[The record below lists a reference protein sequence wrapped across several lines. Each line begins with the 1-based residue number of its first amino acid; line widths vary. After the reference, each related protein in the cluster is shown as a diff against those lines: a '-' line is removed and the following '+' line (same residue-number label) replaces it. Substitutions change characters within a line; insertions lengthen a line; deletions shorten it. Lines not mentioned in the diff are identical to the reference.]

1 MQLWHLIFFFII
13 LVPCIDYYLI
23 DFIYSF
29 KYSFYTLN
37 VAAENSIIDLSV
49 TGDVTSV
56 KCIEAKSLEEFNLIN
71 FQQNFSPNRKYGQ

>member
-1 MQLWHLIFFFII
+1 
-13 LVPCIDYYLI
+13 VPCIDYYLI

-56 KCIEAKSLEEFNLIN
+56 KCIEAKIIQQIKLQRIKKTHGLKKKIEKKSNL
-71 FQQNFSPNRKYGQ
+71 F